1 MEIKATSVTWS
12 SILYTSHLRTH
23 MDKQIALL
31 GFDRLEE
38 GDMQN
43 MNSSDKVD
51 DDACHEE

>member
-1 MEIKATSVTWS
+1 MEIKATSVTRS
-12 SILYTSHLRTH
+12 SIFYISHLRTH